1 MLYCNLG
8 IAQGKKWS
16 VQFAV
21 LPGKLLKHSEKMKF
35 IPSGYSK
42 FMELDLAYQ
51 TQGKKRWERYY
62 HYPRIGFGFR
72 YLDFGAPVNVLGK
85 GVSFYPYLDLGFF
98 QRANFSGRFIIACG
112 LAYLDHP
119 FHIKNNPLQ
128 TAIGSKWNNLTNFQL
143 RFEHKFL
150 QNKLLYTGVSLSHIS
165 NGAYQ
170 APNLGLNFLSV
181 ILGLAF
187 DSHRPVDDFRSGKI
201 VKEDFSRNLTKF
213 SFSIETGLTLKEIR
227 IPGGPKYL
235 ISWYM
240 LDAGYQY
247 NDFKSWRLSLDI
259 EKNHLASYF
268 SDYTELRPNKKSA
281 SKDGLRLNAY
291 LAHQWLFGN
300 IGLTIRTGYQFL
312 RKISL
317 DDYPVVTKL
326 DLSYIVP
333 YSIKNT
339 IKPYVGVS
347 LKTHFGTAEYIG
359 LMAGLRIHN
368 EKRMQAM
375 SQNLF

>member
-1 MLYCNLG
+1 
-8 IAQGKKWS
+8 
-16 VQFAV
+16 
-21 LPGKLLKHSEKMKF
+21 
-35 IPSGYSK
+35 
-42 FMELDLAYQ
+42 
-51 TQGKKRWERYY
+51 
-62 HYPRIGFGFR
+62 
-72 YLDFGAPVNVLGK
+72 
-85 GVSFYPYLDLGFF
+85 
-98 QRANFSGRFIIACG
+98 
-112 LAYLDHP
+112 
-119 FHIKNNPLQ
+119 
-128 TAIGSKWNNLTNFQL
+128 
-143 RFEHKFL
+143 
-150 QNKLLYTGVSLSHIS
+150 
-165 NGAYQ
+165 
-170 APNLGLNFLSV
+170 
-181 ILGLAF
+181 
-187 DSHRPVDDFRSGKI
+187 
-201 VKEDFSRNLTKF
+201 
-213 SFSIETGLTLKEIR
+213 
-227 IPGGPKYL
+227 
-235 ISWYM
+235 M

-268 SDYTELRPNKKSA
+268 SDYTELKPNKKSA